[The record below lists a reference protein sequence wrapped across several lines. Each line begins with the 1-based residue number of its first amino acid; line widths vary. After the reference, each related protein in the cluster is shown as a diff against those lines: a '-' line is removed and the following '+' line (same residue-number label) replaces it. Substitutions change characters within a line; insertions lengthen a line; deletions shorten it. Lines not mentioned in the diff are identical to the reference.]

1 MIELSHQLNNN
12 TRRIKMRIIKT
23 TMKISVEI
31 QTSSTQYLTENGYIE
46 DFSAV
51 CLLNGCQLVKT
62 PSGEQHKTEQSAIRS
77 LQKLMK
83 EFSESSSE

>member
-1 MIELSHQLNNN
+1 M
-12 TRRIKMRIIKT
+12 TTIKT

-62 PSGEQHKTEQSAIRS
+62 PYGEQHKTEQSAIRS
-77 LQKLMK
+77 LKKLMK